1 MKPHVTG
8 LALGVFLLGMAGAA
22 CAADVHLHAVLG
34 STPMVPATDSSG
46 SGEAR
51 ALVRDDGAV
60 RISVAFAGLASSV
73 TAVELHTGASNAT
86 GPIVATLDARET
98 PAGTIVDQQL
108 ALDPGPAADVRAGNS
123 YILITTADRP
133 SGALRGQLV
142 PQPVR
147 LPAAP

>member
-1 MKPHVTG
+1 MKQHLAG
-8 LALGVFLLGMAGAA
+8 LAMGVMLLGMAGAA
-22 CAADVHLHAVLG
+22 HAADVRLHAVLD

-51 ALVRDDGAV
+51 AVVRDDGTV
-60 RISVAFAGLASSV
+60 RISVAFAGLESLV
-73 TAVELHTGASNAT
+73 MAVELHTGASNAT
-86 GPIVATLDARET
+86 GPAVAKLDVRETSAGMAVNQQLTLDA
-98 PAGTIVDQQL
+98 
-108 ALDPGPAADVRAGNS
+108 GPAADMRAGNS
-123 YILITTADRP
+123 YILVTTADRP

>member
-1 MKPHVTG
+1 
-8 LALGVFLLGMAGAA
+8 VFLLGMAGAA
-22 CAADVHLHAVLG
+22 RAADVHLHAVLD

-51 ALVRDDGAV
+51 AVVRDDGAV
-60 RISVAFAGLASSV
+60 RINVAFAGLSSLV
-73 TAVELHTGASNAT
+73 TSVELHTGASNAT
-86 GPIVATLDARET
+86 GPTVAKLDVRET
-98 PAGTIVDQQL
+98 SAGMAVNQQL
-108 ALDPGPAADVRAGNS
+108 TLGAGPVADMRAGSS
-123 YILITTADRP
+123 YILVTTADRP

>member
-1 MKPHVTG
+1 MKPHVSG
-8 LALGVFLLGMAGAA
+8 LVLGLVLLGMAGGAS
-22 CAADVHLHAVLG
+22 AADVHLHAVLD

-51 ALVRDDGAV
+51 AVVRDDGTV
-60 RISVAFAGLASSV
+60 RVSAAFAGLASLV
-73 TAVELHTGASNAT
+73 TSVELHTGASNAT
-86 GPIVATLDARET
+86 GPTVAKLDVRET
-98 PAGTIVDQQL
+98 SAGMAVNQQL
-108 ALDPGPAADVRAGNS
+108 TLAAGAAADMRAGNS
-123 YILITTADRP
+123 YILVTTADRP